1 MKAYKGIT
9 SVENNQGVFSKVKNF
24 TDWSKQKNY
33 KVEYVEVHNAPYMV
47 LTDED
52 GLVTDPQEI
61 LKAIKGSKELAK
73 DIDEI

>member
-24 TDWSKQKNY
+24 TDWSKQKIY
-33 KVEYVEVHNAPYMV
+33 KVEYVEVHNTPYMV

-52 GLVTDPQEI
+52 GLVTDPQKI
-61 LKAIKGSKELAK
+61 LKAVNGSKELTK
-73 DIDEI
+73 DINKI